1 MTAHSLALA
10 VATLSPSPVVA
21 ARHLAGAGVPVF
33 ACVPGGKRP
42 LPGSRG
48 FLDATT
54 EPAQIGAWWWRVPDA
69 NLALPTGRVSGVVV
83 VDVDVHGVNG
93 FDAFHTARAVGLLPR
108 SLVVVRTPSGGM
120 HLYYP
125 ASRSIEQ
132 RSWQAAKAGIDFR
145 GDSGY
150 IIAPPSRVRVD
161 GVLRAYEAVELHA
174 DAPIPVDAAR
184 LRSFLDPRPP
194 ERARA
199 LRSVWSRGG
208 GVERIAS
215 WVGTLVE
222 GERNRGLFWA
232 ACRLAE
238 RGLAPADALDVLRS
252 PAQAVG
258 LSERE
263 VVTTVR
269 SAYRTTQPTPTSTAS
284 ASSSGP
290 FVRRD
295 PQRASPVRRLP

>member
-1 MTAHSLALA
+1 MATHPLVPVFRTLASNPA
-10 VATLSPSPVVA
+10 DA
-21 ARHLAGAGVPVF
+21 ARQLAGAGVPVF

-54 EPAQIGAWWWRVPDA
+54 NPNHIDNWWRRVPTA
-69 NLALPTGRVSGVVV
+69 TLAIPTGRASGLVV

-93 FDAFHTARAVGLLPR
+93 FDAFRRARDAGLLPR
-108 SLVVVRTPSGGM
+108 PLAMVRTPSGGM

-125 ASRSIEQ
+125 ASPSIKQ

-145 GDSGY
+145 GDGGY
-150 IIAPPSRVRVD
+150 IITPPSQVQVD
-161 GVLRAYEAVELHA
+161 GARRMYEVVELHA
-174 DAPIPVDAAR
+174 DAQPVDAAR
-184 LRSFLDPRPP
+184 LRAFLDPKPP
-194 ERARA
+194 ESPCIRRPVLSGA
-199 LRSVWSRGG
+199 
-208 GVERIAS
+208 ERVGRIVS

-238 RGLAPADALDVLRS
+238 HGLPPVEAFDALRD
-252 PAQAVG
+252 PAQTVG

-263 VVTTVR
+263 VAVTVR
-269 SAYRTTQPTPTSTAS
+269 SAYRTTQPTPVSSTSSPDSFA
-284 ASSSGP
+284 
-290 FVRRD
+290 RRD
-295 PQRASPVRRLP
+295 PQHASPARRLP

>member
-1 MTAHSLALA
+1 MTVHSLATTIA
-10 VATLSPSPVVA
+10 ALSSSPLVA
-21 ARHLAGAGVPVF
+21 ARRLVEAGVPVF

-42 LPGSRG
+42 LPGGRG
-48 FLDATT
+48 YLDATAD
-54 EPAQIGAWWWRVPDA
+54 PARIGAWWRRVPDA
-69 NLALPTGRVSGVVV
+69 NLAMPTGRVSGVVV

-93 FDAFHTARAVGLLPR
+93 FDAFRAARAAGLLPR
-108 SLVVVRTPSGGM
+108 PLVVVRTPSGGM

-125 ASRSIEQ
+125 ASRSVEQ
-132 RSWQAAKAGIDFR
+132 RSWQVAKAGIDFR
-145 GDSGY
+145 GDGGY
-150 IIAPPSRVRVD
+150 IITPPSRVRVD
-161 GVLRAYEAVELHA
+161 GVLRAYEVVELHA
-174 DAPIPVDAAR
+174 DATTPVDAAR
-184 LRSFLDPRPP
+184 LRSFLDPKPS
-194 ERARA
+194 ECARA
-199 LRSVWSRGG
+199 LRPVWSHGG

-238 RGLAPADALDVLRS
+238 HGLAPSNALDVLRS

-269 SAYRTTQPTPTSTAS
+269 SAYRTTQPAPTRSGS
-284 ASSSGP
+284 ASNT

-295 PQRASPVRRLP
+295 PQRAAPDGRGL